1 MYILNGINQIKS
13 MELNECMEWDKS
25 NIIEKNYIHLSL
37 KIPLSH
43 YFSSD

>member
-25 NIIEKNYIHLSL
+25 LL
-37 KIPLSH
+37 KKKGMG
-43 YFSSD
+43 